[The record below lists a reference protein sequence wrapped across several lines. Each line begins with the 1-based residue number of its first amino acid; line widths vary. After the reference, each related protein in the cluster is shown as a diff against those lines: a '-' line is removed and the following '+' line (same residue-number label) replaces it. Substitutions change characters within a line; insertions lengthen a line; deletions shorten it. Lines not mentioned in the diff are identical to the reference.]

1 MIIIINV
8 VFIFNFICTLLTG
21 GITKHVYREM
31 LLMYEF
37 LKSTRF
43 SPAMRIVAAVVA
55 FSFLYE
61 IIIVD
66 ILRYQSSQAF
76 AQVNTQL
83 NLVMP
88 SDAFLPSTLKAI
100 HIDPQ
105 SPFEISFVIDGA
117 DKNQVDETDV
127 NKLVQYFLA
136 AMTTPGKDMW
146 VNLSPTESNRIIAA
160 QFGQTSAGRELLGQ
174 DQMLK
179 QLAASLTYPESET
192 GKAFWSRVYQ
202 KAIAMYGTTAVPIDT
217 FQRVWIMPEK
227 AVVYEYNGTAFITES
242 RLKVLLE
249 DDYMALKNAQSGL
262 LQKLSLKEAQKV
274 NNFSSTVTREIIL
287 PEIEKEI
294 NEGKNFA
301 SLRQIYNAIILAT
314 WFKKKLKKHILA
326 QVYVD
331 GKKVKGIEDDS
342 EETAEK
348 IYQQYMKVLEKG
360 VYNYVRG
367 DYDAPSGSMISRQYF
382 SGGFSI
388 GNVEEWLDIRPISKT
403 LISSGDFLALLG
415 RKLFLAVVRL
425 RPLGSNG
432 ALPLPVPYNVGPLSQ
447 ILPSQALL
455 AGSDPGSVF
464 KASMRE
470 VHGDELFDFYVDK
483 FKKVRAASA
492 SSPLLVF
499 IKGPAAVIKNAD
511 ILKKAGRIEK
521 TAVYLVDAGRIYM
534 IDTQGN
540 IGFEVSSSAVLSE
553 GSRLV
558 LVASS
563 VTDEKVSYRDAAKD
577 KAKRSSQEQLAAQLV
592 ASSVVVAGGP
602 DKKIGA
608 AGGPNEDADIVKRN
622 TGGVDMQV
630 EASLQIKGQNPINE
644 ATVLFPDLL
653 YQDLQGMDF
662 KILEFAPII
671 NPMLFMPDFVK
682 DKAQNPS
689 QLLSL
694 KTP

>member
-1 MIIIINV
+1 
-8 VFIFNFICTLLTG
+8 
-21 GITKHVYREM
+21 
-31 LLMYEF
+31 MYEF